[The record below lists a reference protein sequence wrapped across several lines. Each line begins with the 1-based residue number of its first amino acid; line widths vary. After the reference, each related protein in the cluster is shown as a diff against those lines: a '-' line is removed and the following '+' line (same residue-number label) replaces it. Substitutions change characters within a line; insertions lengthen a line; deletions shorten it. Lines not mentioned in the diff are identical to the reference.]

1 MKEQQKQVV
10 LWVNLRKKTVE
21 DLIRNISMSEKG
33 GETVGVKEEEAEW
46 EIENESKR
54 IKMQARIWI
63 INQKNN
69 RNHSFNVGR
78 SAVGEEGLDIEIVL
92 DI

>member
-33 GETVGVKEEEAEW
+33 GETVGVKEEEAE
-46 EIENESKR
+46 
-54 IKMQARIWI
+54 
-63 INQKNN
+63 
-69 RNHSFNVGR
+69 
-78 SAVGEEGLDIEIVL
+78 
-92 DI
+92 